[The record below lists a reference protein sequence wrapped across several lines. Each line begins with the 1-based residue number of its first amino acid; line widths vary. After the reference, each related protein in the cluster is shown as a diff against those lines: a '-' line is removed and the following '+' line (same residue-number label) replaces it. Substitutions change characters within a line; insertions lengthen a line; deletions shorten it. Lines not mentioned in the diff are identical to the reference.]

1 MKYFTWLICLFFS
14 ATLAYAN
21 PDTVQT
27 ASGLR
32 YTVLQKG
39 NGPQVSQGARVLVHY
54 TGRFAN
60 GKVFDTSE
68 GQKPIK
74 FKAGTGE
81 VIAGW
86 DEMLLLMRAG
96 QEVEVMIPARLA
108 YGAHG
113 VPDPHSGNNGYR
125 IPPNTDLI
133 FRMKVVEVK
142 Q

>member
-1 MKYFTWLICLFFS
+1 MKYFGWLICFLFS
-14 ATLAYAN
+14 ATISYAK
-21 PDTVQT
+21 PDTLQT

-32 YTVLQKG
+32 YTILQKG
-39 NGPQVSQGARVLVHY
+39 NGPKVSAGAKVAVHY
-54 TGRFAN
+54 TGRFAS

-86 DEMLLLMRAG
+86 DEMLLLMREG
-96 QEVEVMIPARLA
+96 QEVEVLIPARLA
-108 YGAHG
+108 YGAQG
-113 VPDPHSGNNGYR
+113 VPDPFGGNNGYR

-133 FRMKVVEVK
+133 FRMKVEEVK
-142 Q
+142 

>member
-1 MKYFTWLICLFFS
+1 MKYFGWLICFLFS
-14 ATLAYAN
+14 ATLASAK
-21 PDTVQT
+21 PDTLQT

-39 NGPQVSQGARVLVHY
+39 KGPQVSQGAKVTVHY

-60 GKVFDTSE
+60 GNVFDTSE

-74 FKAGTGE
+74 IKAGTGE

-96 QEVEVMIPARLA
+96 EEVEVMIPARLA

-113 VPDPHSGNNGYR
+113 VPDPFSANNGYR

-133 FRMKVVEVK
+133 FRMRIEEVK
-142 Q
+142 